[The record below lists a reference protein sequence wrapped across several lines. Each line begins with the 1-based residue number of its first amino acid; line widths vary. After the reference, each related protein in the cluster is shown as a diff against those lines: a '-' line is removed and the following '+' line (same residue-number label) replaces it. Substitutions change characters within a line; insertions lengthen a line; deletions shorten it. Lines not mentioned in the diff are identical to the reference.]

1 MGEDKLLITGVY
13 GTAFDSFPPSTEE
26 PGTVVGLEKGKG
38 LKIATGN
45 GYLYVTRVLP
55 PMKKE
60 MDAASYVNGNRSI
73 IGAVLH

>member
-1 MGEDKLLITGVY
+1 M
-13 GTAFDSFPPSTEE
+13 
-26 PGTVVGLEKGKG
+26 GLEKGKG

-60 MDAASYVNGNRSI
+60 MDAASYVNSNRSI